1 MIREERDYM
10 SEMFKEIRDGNA
22 RRKALLANQSELH
35 PTWAKK
41 EKPLPIPKSMYH
53 N

>member
-10 SEMFKEIRDGNA
+10 SEMFKEIRDG
-22 RRKALLANQSELH
+22 KALLANQSELH